1 MKKVFVTGITGLV
14 GSAFVVE
21 LVRQRDDYEFVC
33 LVRSGGGR
41 TAEQRV
47 ESIIRDECAFDGCPE
62 IADKVLSR
70 VRVVDGD
77 VVTIDPET
85 LAKEPELAGV
95 DEVFHCAADV
105 NLGKD
110 PTGKTFRINFN
121 GTQNI
126 VRLAQLLKVSAIHYV
141 GTAYIAGKLVG
152 TAIENNPVD
161 SGFNNPYEESKFKA
175 EMLVRNSGIPFSV
188 YRPAIVTGR
197 RSDGRIRKPLAF
209 YRVLEFIGKMKSH
222 ACSKAGVDP
231 VDWFDINMNFT
242 IAPSERVYFVPID
255 YVQETITALFQK
267 PVCNQ
272 AYHITGESPLT
283 TLQIENTIARVLR
296 LDGLTVGEKKLFEE
310 QDDRLMGRFLGDLYP
325 YFKGDIT
332 FDQSNVHRD
341 LGDAVLDWTY
351 GVPGLE
357 KLIRSFFVDYFP
369 NVEWIQQLATT
380 EPDREPVRTGTK

>member
-21 LVRQRDDYEFVC
+21 LVRQRDDHEFVC
-33 LVRSGGGR
+33 LARSGGGR

-47 ESIIRDECAFDGCPE
+47 DSIVRDECVFDGCPE

-70 VRVVDGD
+70 ITVVDGD
-77 VVTIDPET
+77 VVTIDPEQ
-85 LAKEPELAGV
+85 LAADPRMSGIN
-95 DEVFHCAADV
+95 EVFHCAADV

-126 VRLAQLLKVSAIHYV
+126 VRLSQLLKVSAIHYV

-152 TAIENNPVD
+152 TAMENNPLD

-175 EMLVRNSGIPFSV
+175 EMLVRNSGIPFSI

-222 ACSKAGVDP
+222 ACSKAGLDP
-231 VDWFDINMNFT
+231 AGWFNIKMNFT

-255 YVQETITALFQK
+255 YVQEAITALFQK

-272 AYHITGESPLT
+272 AYHITGNSPLT

-296 LDGLTVGEKKLFEE
+296 LDGLTVGTEKVFEE

-325 YFKGDIT
+325 YFKGDII
-332 FDQSNVHRD
+332 FDQSNVRRD
-341 LGDAVLDWTY
+341 LGDKVLDWTY

-357 KLIRSFFVDYFP
+357 KLIRSFFIDYFP

-380 EPDREPVRTGTK
+380 EPDREPNRSGN

>member
-33 LVRSGGGR
+33 LARSGGGR

-47 ESIIRDECAFDGCPE
+47 DSIVRDECAFDSCPE

-70 VRVVDGD
+70 ITVVDGD
-77 VVTIDPET
+77 VVTIDPEQ
-85 LAKEPELAGV
+85 LAADPRMAGI

-152 TAIENNPVD
+152 TAIENNPID

-175 EMLVRNSGIPFSV
+175 EMLVRNSGIPFSI

-222 ACSKAGVDP
+222 ACSKAGIDP
-231 VDWFDINMNFT
+231 AGWYNIKMNFT

-255 YVQETITALFQK
+255 YVQEAITALFQK

-272 AYHITGESPLT
+272 AYHITGDSPLT

-296 LDGLTVGEKKLFEE
+296 LDGLTVGTEKVFEE

-325 YFKGDIT
+325 YFKGDII
-332 FDQSNVHRD
+332 FDQSNVRRD
-341 LGDAVLDWTY
+341 LGDKVLDWTY
-351 GVPGLE
+351 GVQGLE

-369 NVEWIQQLATT
+369 NVDWIQQLATT
-380 EPDREPVRTGTK
+380 EPDREPKRSGN

>member
-33 LVRSGGGR
+33 LARSGGGR
-41 TAEQRV
+41 TAEQRADPIV
-47 ESIIRDECAFDGCPE
+47 RDECAFDSCPE

-70 VRVVDGD
+70 ITVVDGD
-77 VVTIDPET
+77 VVTIDPEQ
-85 LAKEPELAGV
+85 LAADPRMSGI

-175 EMLVRNSGIPFSV
+175 EMLVRNSGIPFSI

-231 VDWFDINMNFT
+231 ANWYNIKMNFT

-255 YVQETITALFQK
+255 YVQEAITALFQK

-272 AYHITGESPLT
+272 AYHITGDSPLT

-296 LDGLTVGEKKLFEE
+296 LDGLTVGTEKVFEE

-325 YFKGDIT
+325 YFKGDII
-332 FDQSNVHRD
+332 FDQSNVRRD
-341 LGDAVLDWTY
+341 LGDKVLDWTY
-351 GVPGLE
+351 GVQGLE

-369 NVEWIQQLATT
+369 NVEWIQQIATT
-380 EPDREPVRTGTK
+380 EPDREPKRSGN

>member
-33 LVRSGGGR
+33 LARSGGGR

-47 ESIIRDECAFDGCPE
+47 DSIVRDECAFDSCPE

-70 VRVVDGD
+70 ITVVDGD
-77 VVTIDPET
+77 VVTIDPEQ
-85 LAKEPELAGV
+85 LAADPRMSGI

-175 EMLVRNSGIPFSV
+175 EMLVRNSGIPFSI

-231 VDWFDINMNFT
+231 ANWYNIKMNFT

-255 YVQETITALFQK
+255 YVQEAITALFQK

-272 AYHITGESPLT
+272 AYHITGDSPLT

-296 LDGLTVGEKKLFEE
+296 LDGLTVGTEKVFEE

-325 YFKGDIT
+325 YFKGDII
-332 FDQSNVHRD
+332 FDQSNVRRD
-341 LGDAVLDWTY
+341 LGDKVLDWTY
-351 GVPGLE
+351 GVQGLE

-369 NVEWIQQLATT
+369 NVEWIQQIATT
-380 EPDREPVRTGTK
+380 EPDREPKRSGN

>member
-33 LVRSGGGR
+33 LARSGGGR

-47 ESIIRDECAFDGCPE
+47 DSIVRDECAFDSCPE

-70 VRVVDGD
+70 ITVVDGD
-77 VVTIDPET
+77 VVTIDPEQ
-85 LAKEPELAGV
+85 LAADPRMSGI

-175 EMLVRNSGIPFSV
+175 EMLVRNSGIPFSI

-222 ACSKAGVDP
+222 ACSKAGIDP
-231 VDWFDINMNFT
+231 ANWYNIKMNFT

-255 YVQETITALFQK
+255 YVQEAITALFQK

-272 AYHITGESPLT
+272 AYHITGDSPLT

-296 LDGLTVGEKKLFEE
+296 LDGLTVGTEKVFEE

-325 YFKGDIT
+325 YFKGDII
-332 FDQSNVHRD
+332 FDQSNVRRD
-341 LGDAVLDWTY
+341 LGDKVLDWTY
-351 GVPGLE
+351 GVQGLE

-369 NVEWIQQLATT
+369 NVEWIQQIATT
-380 EPDREPVRTGTK
+380 EPDREPKRSGN

>member
-33 LVRSGGGR
+33 LARSGGGR

-47 ESIIRDECAFDGCPE
+47 DSIVRDECAFDSCPE

-70 VRVVDGD
+70 ITVVDGD
-77 VVTIDPET
+77 VVTIDPEQ
-85 LAKEPELAGV
+85 LAADPRMAGI

-152 TAIENNPVD
+152 TAIENNPID

-175 EMLVRNSGIPFSV
+175 EMLVRNSGIPFSI

-222 ACSKAGVDP
+222 ACSKAGLDP
-231 VDWFDINMNFT
+231 AGWYNIKMNFT

-255 YVQETITALFQK
+255 YVQEAITALFQK

-272 AYHITGESPLT
+272 AYHITGDSPLT

-296 LDGLTVGEKKLFEE
+296 LDGLTVGTEKVFEE

-325 YFKGDIT
+325 YFKGDII
-332 FDQSNVHRD
+332 FDQSNVRRD
-341 LGDAVLDWTY
+341 LGDKVLDWTY

-369 NVEWIQQLATT
+369 NVDWIQQLATT
-380 EPDREPVRTGTK
+380 EPDREPKRSGN

>member
-70 VRVVDGD
+70 VTVVDGD
-77 VVTIDPET
+77 VVTIDPEA
-85 LAKEPELAGV
+85 LAKDPKLSGV
-95 DEVFHCAADV
+95 NEVFHCAADV

-222 ACSKAGVDP
+222 ACSKAGIDP
-231 VDWFDINMNFT
+231 AGWYNIKMNFT

-255 YVQETITALFQK
+255 YVQEAITALFQK

-272 AYHITGESPLT
+272 AYHITGDSPLT

-296 LDGLTVGEKKLFEE
+296 LDGLTVGEQKLFEE

-332 FDQSNVHRD
+332 FDQSNVRRD

-369 NVEWIQQLATT
+369 NVDWIQQLATT
-380 EPDREPVRTGTK
+380 EPDREPLRTGTK

>member
-21 LVRQRDDYEFVC
+21 LVRQRDDHEFVC
-33 LVRSGGGR
+33 LARSGGGR

-47 ESIIRDECAFDGCPE
+47 DSIVRDECAFDGCPE

-70 VRVVDGD
+70 ITVVDGD
-77 VVTIDPET
+77 VVTIDPEQ
-85 LAKEPELAGV
+85 LAADPRMSGIN
-95 DEVFHCAADV
+95 EVFHCAADV

-152 TAIENNPVD
+152 TAIENNPID

-175 EMLVRNSGIPFSV
+175 EMLVRNSGIPFSI

-222 ACSKAGVDP
+222 ACSKAGLDP
-231 VDWFDINMNFT
+231 AGWFNIKMNFT

-255 YVQETITALFQK
+255 YVQEAITALFQK

-272 AYHITGESPLT
+272 AYHITGDSPLT

-296 LDGLTVGEKKLFEE
+296 LDGLTVGTEKVFEE

-325 YFKGDIT
+325 YFKGDII
-332 FDQSNVHRD
+332 FDQSNVRRD
-341 LGDAVLDWTY
+341 LGDKVLDWTY
-351 GVPGLE
+351 GVSGLE
-357 KLIRSFFVDYFP
+357 KLIRSFFIDYFP
-369 NVEWIQQLATT
+369 NVEWIQQLAAT
-380 EPDREPVRTGTK
+380 EPDREPNRSGN

>member
-33 LVRSGGGR
+33 LARSGGGR

-47 ESIIRDECAFDGCPE
+47 DSIVRDECAFDSCPE

-70 VRVVDGD
+70 ITVVDGD
-77 VVTIDPET
+77 VVTIDPEQ
-85 LAKEPELAGV
+85 LAADPRMSGI

-175 EMLVRNSGIPFSV
+175 EMLVRNSGIPFSI

-222 ACSKAGVDP
+222 ACSKAGIDP
-231 VDWFDINMNFT
+231 ANWYNIKMNFT

-255 YVQETITALFQK
+255 YVQEAITALFQK

-272 AYHITGESPLT
+272 AYHITGDSPLT

-296 LDGLTVGEKKLFEE
+296 LDGLTVGTEKVFEE

-325 YFKGDIT
+325 YFKGDII
-332 FDQSNVHRD
+332 FDQSNVRRD
-341 LGDAVLDWTY
+341 LGDKVLDWTY
-351 GVPGLE
+351 GVQGLE

-380 EPDREPVRTGTK
+380 EPDREPKRSGN

>member
-33 LVRSGGGR
+33 LARSGGGR

-47 ESIIRDECAFDGCPE
+47 DSIVRDECSFDGCPE
-62 IADKVLSR
+62 IAEKVLSR
-70 VRVVDGD
+70 ITVVDGD
-77 VVTIDPET
+77 VVTIDPDE
-85 LAKEPELAGV
+85 LAKDSRLAGV

-152 TAIENNPVD
+152 TAMENNPVD

-175 EMLVRNSGIPFSV
+175 EMLVRNSGIPFSI

-209 YRVLEFIGKMKSH
+209 YRVLEFIGKMKGH
-222 ACSKAGVDP
+222 ACSKAGIDP
-231 VDWFDINMNFT
+231 AGWFDINMNFT

-255 YVQETITALFQK
+255 YVQEAITALFQK

-272 AYHITGESPLT
+272 AYHITGDSPLT
-283 TLQIENTIARVLR
+283 TLQIEHTIAGVLR
-296 LDGLTVGEKKLFEE
+296 LDGLTVGETKAFDE
-310 QDDRLMGRFLGDLYP
+310 QDDRLMGRFLSDLYP
-325 YFKGDIT
+325 YFKGDII
-332 FDQSNVHRD
+332 FDQSNVRRD

-351 GVPGLE
+351 GEEGLE
-357 KLIRSFFVDYFP
+357 KLIRSFFIDYFP
-369 NVEWIQQLATT
+369 NVEWIQQVATT
-380 EPDREPVRTGTK
+380 EPDREPRRTGNR

>member
-33 LVRSGGGR
+33 LARSGGGR

-47 ESIIRDECAFDGCPE
+47 DSIVRDECAFDGCPE
-62 IADKVLSR
+62 IAEKVLSR
-70 VRVVDGD
+70 ITVVDGD
-77 VVTIDPET
+77 VVTIDPDE
-85 LAKEPELAGV
+85 LAKDSRLTGV

-126 VRLAQLLKVSAIHYV
+126 VRLAQLLKVSAVHYV

-152 TAIENNPVD
+152 TAIENNPID

-175 EMLVRNSGIPFSV
+175 EMLVRGSGIPFSI

-209 YRVLEFIGKMKSH
+209 YRVLEFIGKMKGH

-231 VDWFDINMNFT
+231 AGWFDINMNFT

-255 YVQETITALFQK
+255 YVQEAITALFQK
-267 PVCNQ
+267 PVSNQ
-272 AYHITGESPLT
+272 AYHITGDSPLT
-283 TLQIENTIARVLR
+283 TLQIEHTIASVLR
-296 LDGLTVGEKKLFEE
+296 LDGLTVGETKAFDG
-310 QDDRLMGRFLGDLYP
+310 QDDRLMGRFLSDLYP
-325 YFKGDIT
+325 YFKGDII
-332 FDQSNVHRD
+332 FDQSNVRRD

-351 GVPGLE
+351 GEEGLE
-357 KLIRSFFVDYFP
+357 KLIRSFFIDYFP
-369 NVEWIQQLATT
+369 SVEWIQQVATT
-380 EPDREPVRTGTK
+380 EPDREPRRTGNR